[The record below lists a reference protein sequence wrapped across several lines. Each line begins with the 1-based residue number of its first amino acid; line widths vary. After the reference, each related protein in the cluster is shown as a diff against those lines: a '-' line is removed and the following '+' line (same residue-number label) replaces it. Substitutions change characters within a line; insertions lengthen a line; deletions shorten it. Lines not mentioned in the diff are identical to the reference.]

1 MLPPPRELVLLARL
15 ALPALDDPPKPPPV
29 LRDEVVGTLR
39 LPTLSPPLGRFALP
53 EPRLELEPNP
63 ELERF
68 APVLVAPARFAP
80 VVPAPARLPAVAPPN
95 LFAVFV
101 LAYGAPPR

>member
-15 ALPALDDPPKPPPV
+15 ALEAPDEPPNPPPV
-29 LRDEVVGTLR
+29 DRDDDVGTLR
-39 LPTLSPPLGRFALP
+39 LPTLSPPAGRLALL
-53 EPRLELEPNP
+53 EPRLELVGR
-63 ELERF
+63 L
-68 APVLVAPARFAP
+68 APAL
-80 VVPAPARLPAVAPPN
+80 VPPARLAAEVVAPERLAAPCRVSPPN